1 MFTPN
6 RNHAMQTHEVK
17 TTKPAPRRAAPVS
30 ADVHPDSLIR
40 IHQII
45 GLNGL
50 LNIGRSH
57 FYQLIQQG
65 KFPKPTKLGHISLW
79 RAGDV
84 LDAIR
89 RLGGRP

>member
-1 MFTPN
+1 
-6 RNHAMQTHEVK
+6 MQTHEVQ
-17 TTKPAPRRAAPVS
+17 TTKPAPRRAAPAT
-30 ADVHPDSLIR
+30 ADIHPEAMLR
-40 IHQII
+40 IHQIL
-45 GLNGL
+45 GTPQTPAL

-84 LDAIR
+84 IDAIR